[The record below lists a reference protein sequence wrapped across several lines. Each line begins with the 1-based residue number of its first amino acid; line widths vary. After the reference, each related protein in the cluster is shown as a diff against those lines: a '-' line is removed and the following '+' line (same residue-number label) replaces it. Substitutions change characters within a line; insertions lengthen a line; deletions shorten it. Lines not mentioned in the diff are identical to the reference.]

1 MTSAFKAPPASAS
14 SSPSA
19 STAAGPAT
27 EPAAAAAPS
36 DDHHEILIIGAGA
49 GGLSVAARLL
59 QAEPAPRV
67 TLLDPAEDHYYQP
80 LWTLVGGGV
89 VQREETVRKMADL
102 IPWGATWIQDAAASF
117 DPERNT
123 VVTAGGRTLTYDYLV
138 VSPGLQINWNA
149 VPGLEEGVGQH
160 GICSNYAYEQSSY
173 TWEALQALG
182 RKPGPIRAL
191 FTHPAGTF
199 KCGGAPQKI
208 MYLVADYLRRIG
220 RLDDAEIHFFHPG
233 SIIFGVPVFAKTLNE
248 VIARYGIQ
256 THFGHELVALHPDRQ
271 EAVFRHVGPDG
282 NPAERVEAFDFIH
295 VSPPQGPVDV
305 IRTSPLADPET
316 GWVEVDRHTLRHT
329 RFGNVF
335 SLGDAGNTPNAKTG
349 AAIRKQAPVVVENL
363 LTVRAGRDLTH
374 PATYHGYSSCPLITG
389 YGKLVLAEF
398 DYDNN
403 PAPSFPF
410 DTAQERYSM
419 WVLKKDVLPRL
430 YWHGMLKGRA

>member
-1 MTSAFKAPPASAS
+1 MISE
-14 SSPSA
+14 
-19 STAAGPAT
+19 TAA
-27 EPAAAAAPS
+27 PAAAPAASPAASPASVQAPS
-36 DDHHEILIIGAGA
+36 PSGDHHEILVIGAGA
-49 GGLSVAARLL
+49 GGLSAAARLL
-59 QAEPAPRV
+59 EADPAADV
-67 TLLDPAEDHYYQP
+67 TLLDPAENHYYQP
-80 LWTLVGGGV
+80 LWTLVGAGV
-89 VQREETVRKMADL
+89 VPREDSVRKMADL
-102 IPWGATWIQDAAASF
+102 IPRGATWIREAAASF

-138 VSPGLQINWNA
+138 VSPGLQIDWDA
-149 VPGLEEGVGQH
+149 IPGLRDGLGQH
-160 GICSNYAYEQSSY
+160 GICSNYAYDASAY

-233 SIIFGVPVFAKTLNE
+233 SIIFGVPAFAKTLNE
-248 VIARYGIQ
+248 VIARYGIR
-256 THFGHELVALHPDRQ
+256 THFGHELVELRPDRQ
-271 EAVFRHVGPDG
+271 EAVVRHAGPDG
-282 NPAERVEAFDFIH
+282 EPVERVEAFDFIH
-295 VSPPQGPVDV
+295 VTPPQGPLDV
-305 IRTSPLADPET
+305 LRTSPLADPQT
-316 GWVEVDRHTLRHT
+316 GWVEVDRHTMRHT

-363 LTVRAGRDLTH
+363 LTVRAGRDLVD

-398 DYDNN
+398 DYDNR
-403 PAPSFPF
+403 PDPSFPF
-410 DTAQERYSM
+410 DTARERYSM

-430 YWHGMLKGRA
+430 YWHGMLRGRA